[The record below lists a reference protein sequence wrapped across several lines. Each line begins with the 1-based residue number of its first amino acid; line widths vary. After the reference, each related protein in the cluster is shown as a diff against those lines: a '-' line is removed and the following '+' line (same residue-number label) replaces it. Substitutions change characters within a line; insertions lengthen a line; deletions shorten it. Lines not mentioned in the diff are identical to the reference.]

1 MIQQLKLL
9 LMEDYKSDATLIQQE
24 LDNSGLPEPFLIIT
38 MYWMKL
44 QKFIYTLQWMS
55 ITK

>member
-9 LMEDYKSDATLIQQE
+9 LIEDYKIDKTLIQQE
-24 LDNSGLPEPFLIIT
+24 LDNCGLNVQYLIIT
-38 MYWMKL
+38 MYWIKL
-44 QKFIYTLQWMS
+44 QKFIFTLQWMS